1 MQSLFTIFKQWEII
15 MSKTINSSEEVFNTM
30 HKLEQAGMSR
40 VQAETTARAVDRQ
53 ISNGVQMV
61 LEKLDQMRKDNIIAN
76 TVIGIGFVGII
87 VSLIGIMFALLSL
100 K

>member
-1 MQSLFTIFKQWEII
+1 
-15 MSKTINSSEEVFNTM
+15 MSKSINSSKEVFNTM

-40 VQAETTARAVDRQ
+40 VQAETTARAIDRQ
-53 ISNGVQMV
+53 VSNGLQLV
-61 LEKLDQMRKDNIIAN
+61 LEKLDQIRRDNIIAN

-100 K
+100 N

>member
-1 MQSLFTIFKQWEII
+1 
-15 MSKTINSSEEVFNTM
+15 M

-53 ISNGVQMV
+53 VSNGVQMV

>member
-1 MQSLFTIFKQWEII
+1 
-15 MSKTINSSEEVFNTM
+15 M
-30 HKLEQAGMSR
+30 HKLEKQACRESKLKPLSC
-40 VQAETTARAVDRQ
+40 AVDKQ
-53 ISNGVQMV
+53 VFNGVQIV

-87 VSLIGIMFALLSL
+87 ISLIGIMFALLSL

>member
-1 MQSLFTIFKQWEII
+1 
-15 MSKTINSSEEVFNTM
+15 MSKSINSSEEVFNTM

-53 ISNGVQMV
+53 VSNGIQLV
-61 LEKLDQMRKDNIIAN
+61 LDKLDEIKRDHIITNII
-76 TVIGIGFVGII
+76 IGIGFVSIFVG
-87 VSLIGIMFALLSL
+87 LIGIVFALLSL

>member
-1 MQSLFTIFKQWEII
+1 
-15 MSKTINSSEEVFNTM
+15 MSKSINSSEEVFNTM

-40 VQAETTARAVDRQ
+40 VQAETTARAVDKQ
-53 ISNGVQMV
+53 VFNGVQIV

-87 VSLIGIMFALLSL
+87 ISLIGIMFALLSL